1 MLKLVHSTR
10 FLFVAA
16 MAILAGCAANP
27 LPPASI
33 GEMIETKST
42 PPSVSPANVTFAF
55 EQLTGLPGNLA
66 DDLSQDLGS
75 RAAVENLNLVRRVGA
90 PATYRVKGFLS
101 AAGDQYTTTIFYVFD
116 IIDTNGNRVHR
127 IDGQEQTGGNSGDP
141 WNSVSSDAL
150 KRIASRTIAS
160 MKAWLHSS

>member
-10 FLFVAA
+10 FLFIAA

-27 LPPASI
+27 LPPANI

-42 PPSVSPANVTFAF
+42 PPSVSPEKATFAF

-66 DDLSQDLGS
+66 DDLSEDLGN
-75 RAAVENLNLVRRVGA
+75 RAVAEKLNLVRRVGA
-90 PATYRVKGFLS
+90 PSTYRVKGFLS

-116 IIDTNGNRVHR
+116 IIDANGNRVHR

-141 WNSVSSDAL
+141 WNSVSADAF